1 MTILVNLSLSSS
13 AGTEA
18 GTTIITVTA
27 TASSTVSGN
36 QTVNLGVSGTGITA
50 SDYYL
55 SNTTIT
61 IPNGQTS
68 GSVSFI
74 VADDAI
80 AEGTET
86 ATLTISTPSAGIS
99 LGATTSQNITITN
112 NDSSFLTKVGGAT
125 SANGAEISAFDSV
138 SKRLFV
144 VAGNTIEFYTVSNT
158 GTLALA
164 GSLTPTI
171 TPPAGTALIPNSV
184 AVKNGVVAVA
194 YAVQNTT
201 TLAQQTGKVAFFN
214 AGNGSFIN
222 AVDVGALPDMLTF
235 TPDGTKVL
243 VANEGEP
250 NSYGQAN
257 SVDPEGSVSI
267 INIAGGVAS
276 ATVQT
281 ATFTSFNS
289 QIASLKASGVRITG
303 PGSTVA
309 QDLEPEYIAVAPDG
323 LTARITLQENNAI
336 AILDIATA
344 TITQII
350 PLGVKDYSLSG
361 NGIDASDQDGGINI
375 TNWPVVGLY
384 QPDAIAS
391 FSVNGQTYYIT
402 ANEGDSRNYPGF
414 NEEIRVNS
422 SSYILDPT
430 VFPNAA
436 TLKQNANLG
445 RLQLTKATG
454 DTDGDGDIDRIESFG
469 ARSFSIWNSNGT
481 QVFDS
486 GDQLE
491 QITATKVPTL
501 FNSDGTAASFDQRS
515 DNKGPEPE
523 GVAVGV
529 INGRTY
535 AFIGLE
541 RTGDVIVYDVS
552 NPNQPTFVQ
561 YINTPEDVAIEGLTF
576 ISAADS
582 PTGKPLL
589 ATANEV
595 SKTVAIF
602 EINTPVFDFSNANY
616 SVTEGKT
623 SGFNTNAT
631 VRITRSGIISGTD
644 TVQLQLSD
652 GTAKGSAAAPTVDT
666 SKGLSSSATSYIIP
680 TTPGSGVSLTS
691 ILTVGDSIGGYKM
704 VGIPDG
710 LGAFDNG
717 DGTFTLLM
725 NHEISSTS
733 GITRAHGGI
742 GAFVS
747 SWVINKS
754 DLSVVSGSD
763 LIQNVY
769 NWNTVTQS
777 SNTTTSIINFNRFC
791 SADLAA
797 TTAYYNTA
805 TGLGSQ
811 ARIFL
816 TGEEGGANG
825 YALATVATGANKGNS
840 YVLGKFNLSTNNS
853 GLIGVGGWENALANP
868 FAQDKTIVIGNND
881 GGTGLLSQSIAVYVG
896 TKTNTGTEV
905 DKAGLTNGTLKF
917 INVTGSPAEI
927 VNTTTRATNIT
938 SGTAFTL
945 SGTASTAFSRPE
957 DGAWNPLNPS
967 QYFFVT
973 TDRFDQ
979 VADGLGTQLGRS
991 RLWRLNFADITNPDA
1006 GGTIDLLLDGTEGGN
1021 MFDNMTV
1028 DQYGHILLQEDVGN
1042 QAHNGKIWQYDIA
1055 TDTLKLLAKH
1065 DPARFGDLGVAAT
1078 APFTQDEESSG
1089 IIDAQDILG
1098 PGWFLLDTQAHY
1110 GIGGELVEGGQ
1121 LQALFNPDTYN
1132 AYQADYINTPITVT
1146 FAPGETYKDVQI
1158 PIAGDT
1164 NVEPNETVN
1173 LSLANPSAG
1182 SLVGTKQPNA
1192 VLTIQSYD
1200 PPTNVTLSATSTN
1213 ENVTANSVIGTFT
1226 TTDPN
1231 IGDTFTYSF
1240 VPGTNDNAA
1249 FTISGNQL
1257 LINAS
1262 PDFETKSSYN
1272 ILVRTTDNGGLTFDK
1287 ALTINVNDLNEIF
1300 GTTGN
1305 NNLVGTANNDYI
1317 DGKAGNDTLNGGAGV
1332 DTLIGGTGNDTYI
1345 VDTATDTIIENLN
1358 EGTDLVQSSVT
1369 YTLSNNLENLTLTG
1383 TANIDGTGNILNN
1396 TITGNTGNNI
1406 LDGSAGNDTL
1416 IGGLGDDTYVVDSTG
1431 DVITEAAS
1439 QGTDL
1444 VQSSITYTLT
1454 GNVENLT
1461 LTGTAINGTGNTLDN
1476 TITGNSGDN
1485 TLNGGTGK
1493 DTLIGGLGND
1503 TLIGGAGNDT
1513 LVGGIGNDTYLF
1525 SITTTS
1531 LGTDT
1536 ITEAV
1541 NGGQDTINF
1550 TGTTAV
1556 IRLNLGIT
1564 TAQTLVANGSKLT
1577 LTAANA
1583 IENVIAG
1590 AGADRII
1597 GNDLDNRLV
1606 GGAGNDALTGG
1617 AGNDTLVG
1625 GAGNDILTG
1634 GTGNDFFGF
1643 EGNAAF
1649 TVASQGLDTI
1659 QDFTPGN
1666 DQISLSKSVFAF
1678 LTSVVGQGFSVASE
1692 FAVVEDD
1699 DLAGT
1704 SNGLIV
1710 YSSSSGSLF
1719 YNQNGTAAGFGSG
1732 TGGEFAILATAP
1744 TLTASNFSL
1753 V

>member
-171 TPPAGTALIPNSV
+171 TTPAGTALIPNSV

-350 PLGVKDYSLSG
+350 PLGVKDYSLPG

-375 TNWPVVGLY
+375 QNWPVFGLY
-384 QPDAIAS
+384 QPDAITS
-391 FSVNGQTYYIT
+391 FSINGQAYYIT
-402 ANEGDSRNYPGF
+402 ANEGDSRAYTGF
-414 NEEIRVNS
+414 NEEIRVGAAG
-422 SSYILDPT
+422 YVLDPT

-436 TLKQNANLG
+436 TLKLNANLG
-445 RLQLTKATG
+445 RLQLTNATG
-454 DTDGDGDIDRIESFG
+454 DTNGDGDIDRIESFG

-541 RTGDVIVYDVS
+541 RTGDVMVYDVS
-552 NPNQPTFVQ
+552 NPNQPKFIQ

-652 GTAKGSAAAPTVDT
+652 GTAKGSAAAPTVALVQ
-666 SKGLSSSATSYIIP
+666 GPSSSATSYIVP
-680 TTPGSGVSLTS
+680 TASGVNLTS
-691 ILTVGDSIGGYKM
+691 IFTVGDSVNNKPDGITPYKM

-725 NHEISSTS
+725 NHEIGATN
-733 GITRAHGGI
+733 GVPRAHGSA

-747 SWVINKS
+747 KWVINKS

-763 LIQNVY
+763 LIQTVY
-769 NWNTVTQS
+769 TWNGTGFTQG
-777 SNTTTSIINFNRFC
+777 TTAFGRFC
-791 SADLAA
+791 SADLAPVSA
-797 TTAYYNTA
+797 FYNSA
-805 TGLGSQ
+805 TGLGTQ

-816 TGEEGGANG
+816 NGEESGAEG
-825 YALATVATGANKGNS
+825 RAFGHIATGANAGTT
-840 YVLGKFNLSTNNS
+840 YELPYLGKFS
-853 GLIGVGGWENALANP
+853 WENAIASPIASN
-868 FAQDKTIVIGNND
+868 KTVVA
-881 GGTGLLSQSIAVYVG
+881 GTDDSTPGQVYFYVG
-896 TKTNTGTEV
+896 DKTNTGTDI
-905 DKAGLTNGTLKF
+905 DKAGLNNGKLYGVAVAGLKLEVATTALASGTRFTLADLG
-917 INVTGSPAEI
+917 NVA
-927 VNTTTRATNIT
+927 NTTGAALQTQ
-938 SGTAFTL
+938 SGTANVTEF
-945 SGTASTAFSRPE
+945 GRPE
-957 DGAWNPLNPS
+957 DGAWDPSNPNDF
-967 QYFFVT
+967 YFAT
-973 TDRFDQ
+973 TG
-979 VADGLGTQLGRS
+979 ANINGTAVPS
-991 RLWRLNFADITNPDA
+991 RLWRLRFDDA
-1006 GGTIDLLLDGTEGGN
+1006 TKPELGGTVEAVLNGTEGHSRL
-1021 MFDNMTV
+1021 DNLTI
-1028 DQYGHILLQEDVGN
+1028 DKYGHILLQEDLGN
-1042 QAHNGKIWQYDIA
+1042 NAALGKIWQYDIA
-1055 TDTLKLLAKH
+1055 TDTLTQIAQH
-1065 DPARFGDLGVAAT
+1065 DPARFVSGAAT
-1078 APFTQDEESSG
+1078 FLTQDEESSG

-1121 LQALFNPDTYN
+1121 LQALFNPDTYK
-1132 AYQADYINTPITVT
+1132 AYQADYINTAITVT

-1164 NVEPNETVN
+1164 NVESNETVN
-1173 LSLANPSAG
+1173 LTLVNPSAG

-1231 IGDTFTYSF
+1231 IGDSFTYSF

-1300 GTTGN
+1300 GTIGN

-1345 VDTATDTIIENLN
+1345 VDTATETIIENLN

-1406 LDGSAGNDTL
+1406 LDGGAG
-1416 IGGLGDDTYVVDSTG
+1416 
-1431 DVITEAAS
+1431 
-1439 QGTDL
+1439 
-1444 VQSSITYTLT
+1444 
-1454 GNVENLT
+1454 
-1461 LTGTAINGTGNTLDN
+1461 
-1476 TITGNSGDN
+1476 
-1485 TLNGGTGK
+1485 K
-1493 DTLIGGLGND
+1493 D

-1513 LVGGIGNDTYLF
+1513 YIVDSSTDTITDSAGTDTIQSSVNLSLAGYTTIENLNLTGTALNGTGNSLNNTITGNGGDNILNGGLGTDTLIGGTGNDTYLF

-1531 LGTDT
+1531 LGADT
-1536 ITEAV
+1536 ITEAAV
-1541 NGGQDTINF
+1541 DGGQDTIDF

-1606 GGAGNDALTGG
+1606 GRAGNDALTGG

-1659 QDFTPGN
+1659 QDFGIGN

-1719 YNQNGTAAGFGSG
+1719 YNQNSTDAGFG

-1744 TLTASNFSL
+1744 TLTANNFSL